1 MQLPFLVDAWPV
13 PDILLLNEQNMRQ
26 GCIGFP
32 RIRLV
37 GSSHSASEWAEDTD
51 GHASDALA
59 NLLDLLDHAVA
70 LMRVS
75 IFNFRWMPLVIC
87 SLYLIMQWV

>member
-1 MQLPFLVDAWPV
+1 
-13 PDILLLNEQNMRQ
+13 MRE
-26 GCIGFP
+26 GWIGFP
-32 RIRLV
+32 CIRQAGFSV
-37 GSSHSASEWAEDTD
+37 KVEDAD

-75 IFNFRWMPLVIC
+75 IFNFRWMPLLIC
-87 SLYLIMQWV
+87 SLYLIMQTLQ